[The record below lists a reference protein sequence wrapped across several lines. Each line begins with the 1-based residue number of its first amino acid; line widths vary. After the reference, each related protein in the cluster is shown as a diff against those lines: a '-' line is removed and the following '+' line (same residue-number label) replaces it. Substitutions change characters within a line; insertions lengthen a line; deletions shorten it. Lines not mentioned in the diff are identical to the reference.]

1 MMEDIFNI
9 GVDDKDTIL
18 FEGQYKVKGMRYNS
32 YLIMDDKICV
42 LDSVAEDFG
51 DEWLKSIKETVR
63 DRKVDYLLISHMESD
78 HSFNIEK
85 LVNEYPDIT
94 LVGNTQTFNIL
105 NKYFELNVN
114 KLIVKND
121 EVLSL
126 GKHSLRFIFAPM
138 VHWPEVMMSYDEYS
152 KTLFSA
158 DAFGKFDLEG
168 DWDDKAA
175 EYYFGIVGKY
185 GNQVQNVL
193 KKLNGV
199 EINTICSLH
208 GPVLE
213 DNIEHYVN
221 LYYKW
226 SSYESE
232 KKGVVIAY
240 GSIYGNNKKAC
251 EYLYDKLKE
260 KGTDVKI
267 FNLALSDVHEVL
279 SYAFRYDTLVLGSS
293 TYNGDMF
300 PCVKIFIECL
310 NERNFQ
316 KRNVALIQSG
326 SWAPLACKSMKK
338 KLEENKEISF
348 FTKEV
353 TINGSFKKN
362 DRYQLDELCE
372 QILELY

>member
-9 GVDDKDTIL
+9 GVDDKDTML

-152 KTLFSA
+152 KTLF
-158 DAFGKFDLEG
+158 
-168 DWDDKAA
+168 
-175 EYYFGIVGKY
+175 
-185 GNQVQNVL
+185 
-193 KKLNGV
+193 
-199 EINTICSLH
+199 
-208 GPVLE
+208 
-213 DNIEHYVN
+213 
-221 LYYKW
+221 
-226 SSYESE
+226 
-232 KKGVVIAY
+232 
-240 GSIYGNNKKAC
+240 
-251 EYLYDKLKE
+251 
-260 KGTDVKI
+260 
-267 FNLALSDVHEVL
+267 
-279 SYAFRYDTLVLGSS
+279 
-293 TYNGDMF
+293 
-300 PCVKIFIECL
+300 
-310 NERNFQ
+310 
-316 KRNVALIQSG
+316 
-326 SWAPLACKSMKK
+326 
-338 KLEENKEISF
+338 
-348 FTKEV
+348 
-353 TINGSFKKN
+353 
-362 DRYQLDELCE
+362 
-372 QILELY
+372 